1 MTQLQLSRR
10 QFIQLSGVVALST
23 SLAACNLSNPS
34 QASPT
39 AESAVANPE
48 EALQRLIAGNQ
59 RYAANKTV
67 DPNQT
72 ETRRV
77 EVAQGQHPFATIL
90 GCVDSRVP
98 PEIVFDRGL
107 GDLFVIRTAGQV
119 IDSAVLGSIEFGT
132 AELGISLIMVLGHE
146 NCGAIKATIETIEKN
161 TPAKGSIGA
170 LVEGIR
176 PAVEQVQG
184 REGDLVDNAVR
195 ANIALVVEQL
205 QTSPVLSEALRE
217 NKLKIVGGRYDLD
230 SGTVEM
236 IVG

>member
-10 QFIQLSGVVALST
+10 QFIQLSGVLALGT

-34 QASPT
+34 QVSPT
-39 AESAVANPE
+39 PESAVSGPD
-48 EALQRLIAGNQ
+48 EALQRLITGNQ

-132 AELGISLIMVLGHE
+132 AELGIPLIMVLGHE
-146 NCGAIKATIETIEKN
+146 NCGAIKATIEAMEKN
-161 TPAKGSIGA
+161 TPAEGSIGA

-236 IVG
+236 IVE